1 MASSKNAKV
10 SSLRKP
16 NFLSHSAHCTVCAH
30 PQRENIEQ
38 KFTLWESPA
47 KIAAEFKLRD
57 RSAVYRHAHAVGLF
71 SQRDR
76 NLRTVLGRLI
86 ERIDEVE
93 PTASAVVQA
102 IGLYARINT
111 RGELIERDDQ
121 VGIHELFEKMSHDE
135 FAAYATEGTLPTWFP
150 RVKKADSPQVTGGVE
165 NA

>member
-1 MASSKNAKV
+1 MPSSKDRKPV
-10 SSLRKP
+10 LSRKP
-16 NFLSHSAHCTVCAH
+16 NFVSHKAHCTICAH
-30 PQRENIEQ
+30 PQLENIEQ
-38 KFTLWESPA
+38 KFLRWESPA
-47 KIAAEFKLRD
+47 RIAAEHKLRD

-76 NLRTVLGRLI
+76 NLRAALGRLI
-86 ERIDEVE
+86 ERIDDVK

-135 FAAYATEGTLPTWFP
+135 FAAYAMEGTLPTWFP
-150 RVKKADSPQVTGGVE
+150 RVKKADSPQVTRGDE